1 MITFLSTICLHFIS
15 CLFTFISCLLHFS
28 AVWLYFIS
36 CLFTFYHLFVYISSA
51 VCIPINQLFVY
62 ISSTVYLH
70 YISCLFTFLSAV
82 CILINQLFVDKNRVF
97 TNVPVKLIFYT
108 KNEFLYQCVLLLCQW
123 KLLAN
128 ENRDAQSR
136 ISNIWYFLKWAKNDF
151 FSLVKE
157 WVENTKKLNNVK
169 QNVRKLCGFEPSWD
183 PL

>member
-15 CLFTFISCLLHFS
+15 CLFTFISCLLRFS
-28 AVWLYFIS
+28 AVSLYFIS
-36 CLFTFYHLFVYISSA
+36 CLFEFYHLFVYISSA
-51 VCIPINQLFVY
+51 VCVPINQLFVY
-62 ISSTVYLH
+62 TSSTVYLH

-82 CILINQLFVDKNRVF
+82 CILINQLFVDLNRVF

-136 ISNIWYFLKWAKNDF
+136 ISKSDIF
-151 FSLVKE
+151 
-157 WVENTKKLNNVK
+157 
-169 QNVRKLCGFEPSWD
+169 
-183 PL
+183 